1 MEREMQAGRSG
12 LKPRHG
18 GKRRPPSFPTWPQKM
33 ARQLGVL
40 AAICPVSFCGL
51 RMWGRPFGPTRRAH
65 PPLLGV
71 GVGGAAITQCWDWG
85 WGTDPPP
92 RGALGLES
100 RDRNNS

>member
-71 GVGGAAITQCWDWG
+71 GVGGAWWT
-85 WGTDPPP
+85 
-92 RGALGLES
+92 
-100 RDRNNS
+100 